1 MKIERPRYLNK
12 LIERRQN
19 GLIKVISGNRRAGK
33 SYLLFNLY
41 HDYLIEDGVDESCI
55 VQLAL
60 DEFSNTKY
68 RNPFELDKFI
78 RQAVSDSKKTFYVF
92 IDEIQ
97 FVKSVKNPYLDDEK
111 IGFVDVLLGLMKL
124 KNVDLY
130 VTGSNSRMLSSDI
143 KTQFRDRGDEI
154 RVYPLSFAEF
164 YSSLSENERQNAWH
178 EYSVYGGM
186 PLAVTKKKA
195 EGKSKYLNDL
205 FEKTYISDVLEHNNI
220 QNDKAVLED
229 LMNIISSSVGSL
241 TNPTTIAN
249 TFRSVKKT
257 AINPETIIAY
267 LGFFEDAF
275 LISKAKRYDVK
286 GKKYIET
293 PLKYYF
299 VDVGLRNAM
308 LNFRQTEESHIM
320 ENVIYNELQIRGFN
334 VDVGVVA
341 YNGKNAEGKSYRAQL
356 EIDFVV
362 NSDSRRYYIQSV
374 LSIPDDEKLKQETHS
389 LRRVSDSFKKIMI
402 VRDAI
407 IPRHDEDGI
416 LYLGLERFLL
426 DETALDL

>member
-55 VQLAL
+55 VQMAL
-60 DEFSNTKY
+60 DEFSNAKY
-68 RNPFELDKFI
+68 RNPFELDKFV

-164 YSSLSENERQNAWH
+164 YSSLSENERQSAWH

-186 PLAVTKKKA
+186 PLAVIKKRA
-195 EGKSKYLNDL
+195 EDKSKYLKDL

-286 GKKYIET
+286 GRKYIET

-362 NSDSRRYYIQSV
+362 NSDSRRYYIQSA

-426 DETALDL
+426 DENALDL

>member
-12 LIERRQN
+12 LIERRKN

-41 HDYLIEDGVDESCI
+41 HDYLIEDGVDENSI

-60 DEFSNTKY
+60 DEFSNAKY

-195 EGKSKYLNDL
+195 EDKSKYLKDL

-362 NSDSRRYYIQSV
+362 NSDSRRYYIQSA
-374 LSIPDDEKLKQETHS
+374 LSIPDDEKLKQETNS
-389 LRRVSDSFKKIMI
+389 LRRVSDSFKKIMV